1 MPTFE
6 ITAPNGKTY
15 EVTGKSAEG
24 AYAALRKS
32 LAGVDPVDEID
43 TPLEYAKDI
52 GGAALAGAGR
62 GLIGTLELPEMA
74 LRGAT
79 RLGQEGLQALG
90 YDVGEDLAVM
100 DTFTGRGLNKVAEA
114 AGIDDELDYRGQTR
128 AGKFAGTIGEFTG
141 GGGGIGLGGKLIKGG
156 AKLAKASGGK
166 VTRAGD
172 VLDKAGLSSRSLG
185 TGAVAGVGSE
195 AAGQLTEGTS
205 AEPYARIAGALIAPY
220 SANKTLSALQKR
232 NVKSPT
238 IATLQAE
245 KNKAYDL
252 LKTEGAGLSG
262 TQTAYLMEDL
272 RNTLNLSDIVL
283 SAKPSIEKALKL
295 VDEVEAAGAMNLA
308 KFNELQKALGSIYKS
323 APDAPQVLSMAK
335 KMDDA
340 LAEGSKDG
348 ALMLAAKAAN
358 AKYSKAK
365 MLDRYFSQAVEG
377 KGSKF
382 SNSGQALQATAARIL
397 KNDKALN
404 FWSNDE
410 LAALKSLSD
419 GSIGTRT
426 LKAIGALSPTSGG
439 VSAAFN
445 VALALATP
453 GVAFEIMGI
462 TATTFAKMSYNAK
475 IKAARKGLEDLVRSG
490 GVAEPSKVVTKEL
503 VQDMLFRMGGI
514 NAMEQQ

>member
-6 ITAPNGKTY
+6 ITAPNGEKY
-15 EVTGKSAEG
+15 EVTGKNAEG

-32 LAGVDPVDEID
+32 LAGVEPVDQID

-90 YDVGEDLAVM
+90 YDVGEDIAVM
-100 DTFTGRGLNKVAEA
+100 DTGTGRVLNRGAEA
-114 AGIDDELDYRGQTR
+114 IGIDDELGYRGQTR
-128 AGKFAGTIGEFTG
+128 AGRFAGTIGEFTG
-141 GGGGIGLGGKLIKGG
+141 GGGGIGLGGKLLKGG
-156 AKLAKASGGK
+156 AKLVGAAGGK
-166 VTRAGD
+166 AARAGGA
-172 VLDKAGLSSRSLG
+172 LEKAGLSSRSLG
-185 TGAVAGVGSE
+185 AGAVAGVGSE

-205 AEPYARIAGALIAPY
+205 VEPYARIAGALIAPY

-245 KNKAYDL
+245 KNTAYDL
-252 LKTEGAGLSG
+252 LKTEGTGLTG
-262 TQTAYLMEDL
+262 TQTAYLMDDM
-272 RNTLNLSDIVL
+272 RNALNVNDIVL
-283 SAKPSIEKALKL
+283 SAKPSVERALKL
-295 VDEVEAAGAMNLA
+295 VDEVEAAGSMNLA
-308 KFNELQKALGSIYKS
+308 RFNELQKALGKIYRS
-323 APDAPQVLSMAK
+323 APDAPEVLSMVK

-340 LAEGSKDG
+340 LAEGSKDA

-382 SNSGQALQATAARIL
+382 SNSGQALQATAAKIL
-397 KNDKALN
+397 KNDKALS

-410 LAALKSLSD
+410 ITALKALAN
-419 GSIGTRT
+419 GSVGTRT
-426 LKAIGALSPTSGG
+426 LKTIGALSPTSGG
-439 VSAAFN
+439 VSAGFN

-462 TATTFAKMSYNAK
+462 TATTFAKMSYNAR

-503 VQDMLFRMGGI
+503 VQDMLSRMGGI

>member
-6 ITAPNGKTY
+6 ITAPNGEKY
-15 EVTGKSAEG
+15 EVTGKNAEG

-32 LAGVDPVDEID
+32 LAGAKPVDEID

-62 GLIGTLELPEMA
+62 GLMGTLELPEMA
-74 LRGAT
+74 ARGVA

-90 YDVGEDLAVM
+90 YDVGEDIAVM
-100 DTFTGRGLNKVAEA
+100 DTGTGRGLDRVAEA
-114 AGIDDELDYRGQTR
+114 IGIDDELDYRGQTR

-141 GGGGIGLGGKLIKGG
+141 GGGAVGLGGKLLKGG
-156 AKLAKASGGK
+156 AKLAGASGGK
-166 VTRAGD
+166 VARAGD

-185 TGAVAGVGSE
+185 AGAVAGVGSE
-195 AAGQLTEGTS
+195 AAGQLTEGKS

-245 KNKAYDL
+245 KNTAYDL
-252 LKTEGAGLSG
+252 LKTEGAGLTG
-262 TQTAYLMEDL
+262 TQTAYLMDDM
-272 RNTLNLSDIVL
+272 RNTLNVNDIVL
-283 SAKPSIEKALKL
+283 SAKPSVEKALKL
-295 VDEVEAAGAMNLA
+295 VDEVEVAGSMSLA
-308 KFNELQKALGSIYKS
+308 KFNELQKALGKIYRS
-323 APDAPQVLSMAK
+323 APDAPEVLSMVK

-340 LAEGSKDG
+340 LAEGSNDA

-377 KGSKF
+377 KSSKF

-397 KNDKALN
+397 KNDKALS

-410 LAALKSLSD
+410 LTALKSLSD

-426 LKAIGALSPTSGG
+426 LRTIGALSPTSGG
-439 VSAAFN
+439 VSAGFN

-490 GVAEPSKVVTKEL
+490 GVADPSKVVTKEL